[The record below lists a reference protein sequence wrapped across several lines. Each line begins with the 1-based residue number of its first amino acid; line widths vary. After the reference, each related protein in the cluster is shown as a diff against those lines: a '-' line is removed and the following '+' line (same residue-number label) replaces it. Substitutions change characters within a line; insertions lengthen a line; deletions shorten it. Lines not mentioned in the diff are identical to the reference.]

1 VDKKGIY
8 LWDRPNMN
16 PLEIPVLQVICIMTF
31 KMITTL
37 HLGSDLKICICLWL
51 SVGLDS
57 N

>member
-1 VDKKGIY
+1 MDKKGIY

-16 PLEIPVLQVICIMTF
+16 PLEIPVLQVIYVMTF

-37 HLGSDLKICICLWL
+37 HLGSDLKVCICLWL